1 MLLWSATYQFE
12 TYFWHLQFLGLRL
25 GACNCPFGAG
35 KSANMLLSGCG
46 AQPRYAPERTMPQ
59 YRDRAAKDIDH
70 FLSSLLNCLNCREKY
85 ANSVEKTIKGAARLI
100 LLILRLLF
108 YCSLFLC
115 YLCYSS
121 IYKEER
127 SKTIY
132 LQYSYRN
139 LQYSYLRADL

>member
-1 MLLWSATYQFE
+1 MLMWCATYQFE

-25 GACNCPFGAG
+25 GAHIGPFGAG
-35 KSANMLLSGCG
+35 KSVNMIVSGCG
-46 AQPRYAPERTMPQ
+46 AQPRYPPEHTMPQ

-85 ANSVEKTIKGAARLI
+85 ANCAEKAIKGAARLI

-115 YLCYSS
+115 YYSS
-121 IYKEER
+121 IYKEEIKDHL
-127 SKTIY
+127 STV
-132 LQYSYRN
+132 L
-139 LQYSYLRADL
+139 LP